1 MRLVQAVILVVGLVM
16 LGLLLWK
23 LDAHAVWGLVAQ
35 VGWGFV
41 FIIGQE
47 IGAHLLNALGWRFA
61 YSADH
66 AESFRYRD
74 LLKFR
79 VVGDSVNY
87 LTPSAQLAGEFAR
100 ASLLNPAEP
109 VDVRVSGVV
118 VGKFCQG
125 LSQFLFALTG
135 IGFLLRGRIPW
146 LAPYEPWL
154 RGLVVA
160 AAVVGA
166 LMLVYELRSER
177 PEPAK
182 RPEEGGL
189 HHLPRHLIRYIR
201 EHPGRLACSVG
212 CYGLGFAWG
221 AFEAYWICRFLGA
234 PVSFATAIAI
244 ESLSCVFDA
253 MCFFVPAKM
262 GSQEAGKTAIF
273 ALLGLGARTGLAFGV
288 VRHIRELTWAA
299 SGMLLYTLHVKK
311 TKN

>member
-1 MRLVQAVILVVGLVM
+1 MRKLQAAILLAGLVM

-23 LDAHAVWGLVAQ
+23 LDVRAVLGLVSQ

-47 IGAHLLNALGWRFA
+47 IGAHLFNALGWRFA
-61 YSADH
+61 YSAEH
-66 AESFRYRD
+66 AGSFRYRD

-100 ASLLNPAEP
+100 ASLLDPVEP

-125 LSQFLFALTG
+125 MAQFLFALTG
-135 IGFLLRGRIPW
+135 IGFLLQGRIPW

-154 RGLVVA
+154 RGLVLA

-166 LMLVYELRSER
+166 LMLVYELRSDKSG
-177 PEPAK
+177 PARQAEK
-182 RPEEGGL
+182 GGM
-189 HHLPRHLIRYIR
+189 HHLPRHILRYLR

-234 PVSFATAIAI
+234 PVSPATAVSI

-253 MCFFVPAKM
+253 ICFFVPAKM

-288 VRHIRELTWAA
+288 VRHIRELAWAT
-299 SGMLLYTLHVKK
+299 SGMLLYTLQVKK
-311 TKN
+311 PG